1 VSPLTAPPEVKICGL
16 TRREDALAAA
26 EAGATHAGVV
36 FAPGRRTVSEATA
49 RVVMADLP
57 LRRVGVFVN
66 LPVAELLG
74 IAHRVPLEV
83 IQLHGDESPDQ
94 IAQLRREWGGE
105 VWKALRPRGV
115 QDFLE
120 ELEIFS
126 AYVDGI
132 LLDGWSPTERGGA
145 GARFPWEQL
154 AQVRHAVPASLSLA
168 VAGGL
173 TPENVATAIEASRTT
188 RQCGASSP
196 PREPYLRTT
205 LCQAMMSHPKD
216 DGATGLIE
224 AERFGRFG
232 GRFVPETLIA
242 ALDELTAVYAAAAA
256 DPGFH
261 DQLQA
266 LWRDYVG
273 RPTPLYRA
281 DRLSEAAGAEVYL
294 KREDL
299 NHTGAHKINNTLGQ
313 VLLARRMGK
322 QRIIAETGR
331 VSTALQ
337 RRPSARCSGSIA
349 WCTWARR
356 TCGGRR

>member
-173 TPENVATAIEASRTT
+173 TPENVATAIELLTPDLVDV
-188 RQCGASSP
+188 SSGVEAAP
-196 PREPYLRTT
+196 GI
-205 LCQAMMSHPKD
+205 KD
-216 DGATGLIE
+216 HA
-224 AERFGRFG
+224 AVR
-232 GRFVPETLIA
+232 RFV
-242 ALDELTAVYAAAAA
+242 AAA
-256 DPGFH
+256 
-261 DQLQA
+261 
-266 LWRDYVG
+266 
-273 RPTPLYRA
+273 RA
-281 DRLSEAAGAEVYL
+281 VPSYNPVSGDDVSS
-294 KREDL
+294 
-299 NHTGAHKINNTLGQ
+299 
-313 VLLARRMGK
+313 
-322 QRIIAETGR
+322 QR
-331 VSTALQ
+331 
-337 RRPSARCSGSIA
+337 
-349 WCTWARR
+349 
-356 TCGGRR
+356 